1 QRIGSRYHF
10 QWGYALWRQPR
21 RGTRWQSAPDGR
33 GRAYRD
39 GAGASRRADRPRS
52 GECAMTPRMLNV
64 VSSAL
69 LIALVV
75 LCVLW
80 ETWLAPIRPGGSW
93 MVLKVLPLLAAVFG
107 VLKGRRYTYQWLSML
122 VLLYFTEGVVRAF
135 DPGLG
140 GVLAV
145 AEAVLSAALFIVVL
159 LYARQTAPSRLRPPE
174 PG

>member
-1 QRIGSRYHF
+1 
-10 QWGYALWRQPR
+10 
-21 RGTRWQSAPDGR
+21 
-33 GRAYRD
+33 
-39 GAGASRRADRPRS
+39 
-52 GECAMTPRMLNV
+52 MTPRMLNV

-93 MVLKVLPLLAAVFG
+93 MVLMVLTLLAAVFG

-135 DPGLG
+135 DPGLVG
-140 GVLAV
+140 TLALL
-145 AEAVLSAALFIVVL
+145 EAVLAAGLFVSVI
-159 LYARQTAPSRLRPPE
+159 LYARTTAPSRARSE
-174 PG
+174 GA